1 MVNSGTFFYFCFT
14 SQLPISGHIKISIL
28 MPPETGNLKMS
39 HFNYS
44 PLFLGGN
51 MSSQPQPGA
60 N

>member
-1 MVNSGTFFYFCFT
+1 MPPETGNLKNASF
-14 SQLPISGHIKISIL
+14 QLPVSGQIKISIL
-28 MPPETGNLKMS
+28 MPPETGNLKMP